1 MEDNLESS
9 SPNAIGNAATG
20 AMRTL
25 HFQDEDC
32 TGTKR
37 PGGVMVNNIL
47 DLSILGSD
55 EDKAIPGKHRV
66 RLEAAKGS

>member
-1 MEDNLESS
+1 VEDNLESS

-37 PGGVMVNNIL
+37 PGGVMVNIL
-47 DLSILGSD
+47 DLLILGSD
-55 EDKAIPGKHRV
+55 EDKAIPGKT
-66 RLEAAKGS
+66 